1 VNVLVTGHNGYIGSV
16 LTPMLDAA
24 GYNVTGLDTY
34 FYDACT
40 YGEPTTD
47 IAAMHKDVRDVEGAD
62 LEGFDAVIH
71 LAALSNDPLGD
82 LRSETTYEINHAAG
96 VRLARLAKA
105 AGATRFVFA
114 SSCSL
119 YGASSGDDVLDE
131 GAPFNPV
138 TPYGESKVWSE
149 RDIGALADDSFSPTF
164 LRNATVYGMSPRVR
178 ADVVVN
184 NLVGYAVATGQVL
197 LQTDG
202 RQWRPLVH
210 VVDVGRAFLAVLAAD
225 RDLVHGEAFN
235 VGSSNESYRIRD
247 VARIVEN
254 SVAGSRV
261 QLSDNAAVDIRNYR
275 VSCDKIGERLA
286 FATQW
291 TVEDGAREVEAS
303 FREHGLTVEQLTG
316 PVMQRLPRIR
326 ELLDAGRLGPDLRW
340 IRDQR
345 PN

>member
-1 VNVLVTGHNGYIGSV
+1 MKVLVTGHNGYIGSV
-16 LTPMLDAA
+16 LTPMLAEA
-24 GYNVTGLDTY
+24 GHKVTGLDTY
-34 FYDACT
+34 FYEACT
-40 YGEPTTD
+40 WGDPTPD
-47 IAAMHKDVRDVEGAD
+47 IPALRKDVRDVDAVD
-62 LEGFDAVIH
+62 LEGFGAVIH

-82 LRSETTYEINHAAG
+82 LRAETTYEINHKAG
-96 VRLARLAKA
+96 VRLAVLARR
-105 AGATRFVFA
+105 AGVERFVFA

-131 GAPFNPV
+131 CAPFNPV

-210 VVDVGRAFLAVLAAD
+210 VVDVGRAILAVLAAD
-225 RDLVHGEAFN
+225 RALVHGEAFN
-235 VGSSNESYRIRD
+235 VGSSGESYRIRD
-247 VARIVEN
+247 VARIVES

-261 QLSDNAAVDIRNYR
+261 QMSDHAAVDIRNYR

-286 FATQW
+286 FETRW
-291 TVEDGAREVEAS
+291 TVEDGARQVEAS

-316 PVMQRLPRIR
+316 PALQRLPRIR
-326 ELLDAGRLGPDLRW
+326 ALLDTGRLGPDLRW
-340 IRDQR
+340 IKEQG
-345 PN
+345 PE